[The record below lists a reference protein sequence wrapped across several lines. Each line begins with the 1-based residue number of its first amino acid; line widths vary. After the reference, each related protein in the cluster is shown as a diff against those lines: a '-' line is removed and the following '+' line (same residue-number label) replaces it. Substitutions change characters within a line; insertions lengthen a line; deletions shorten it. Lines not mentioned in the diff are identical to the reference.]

1 MLYGYG
7 ILNNHVPTLRAAMG
21 GGSSYVG
28 LLDTYTGAA
37 ASYSLRKM
45 RSAYTGYAIRVRRS
59 SDDTTLDVGFKSDG
73 TLDTT
78 SLLSFVGSNNGFI
91 SIWYDQSM
99 SGKNATQPTLVNQP
113 QIVISGNLQT
123 LNGKPSLYF
132 DGSSRYLDCGYLNG
146 GTKPANFS
154 TWISGN
160 FTDKTATRSIIGS
173 GDSGGNGTAAY
184 NIIGI
189 HSAGSYNMFGGV
201 GNGTQYRLWIT
212 ANSPIT
218 SQQYLFEQHYKSN
231 TSPYLG
237 TFYWN
242 NVNKTVTDW
251 LAGTAQQSSGTEY
264 KTSIGR
270 GGEDNGGYHKGHVQ
284 EVITYF
290 SDQTTNR
297 SGINTD
303 INSFYSIY

>member
-1 MLYGYG
+1 MYYYRL
-7 ILNNHVPTLRAAMG
+7 I
-21 GGSSYVG
+21 SSMSKTPPYVA

-73 TLDTT
+73 SLDTT
-78 SLLSFVGSNNGFI
+78 SLLSFVGSNNGFV
-91 SIWYDQSM
+91 SIWYDQST

-113 QIVISGNLQT
+113 QIVISGTLQT

-132 DGSSRYLDCGYLNG
+132 DGASRYLDCGYLNG

-154 TWISGN
+154 TWISGS
-160 FTDKTATRSIIGS
+160 FTDKTATRSIIAS

-184 NIIGI
+184 NLIGI
-189 HSAGSYNMFGGV
+189 YSAASYYMFGGV
-201 GNGTQYRLWIT
+201 GNGTQYRYWIT
-212 ANSPIT
+212 ATSPVT

-237 TFYWN
+237 VFYWN
-242 NVNKTVTDW
+242 NVNKAVDDW
-251 LAGTAQQSSGTEY
+251 LQGTSQSSGGTEY

-270 GGEDNGGYHKGHVQ
+270 SGEDNGSYHKGYVQ

-297 SGINTD
+297 LGINTN